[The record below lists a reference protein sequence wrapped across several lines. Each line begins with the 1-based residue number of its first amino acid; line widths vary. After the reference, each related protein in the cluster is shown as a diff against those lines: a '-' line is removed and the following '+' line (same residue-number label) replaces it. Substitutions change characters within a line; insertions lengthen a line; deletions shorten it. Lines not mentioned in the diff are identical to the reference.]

1 MDHSGKFPWVI
12 PEHSTDCSGK
22 FHRSFWKVPRIIPEI
37 SWDHPRT
44 FHASFQNV
52 PQIILESSMDR
63 SGNFHGSFRN
73 VPRIPPESPTPR
85 SPSRTPTVTAPG
97 HDDAGGRFLFKM
109 ASTRAVFGLNVGRPR
124 TGRFRGGTP
133 AAPEPAGKGPVCE
146 QERLVVSLRL
156 GRVTPSADCPE
167 RVKMVQRGRC
177 NEATPRIQGT
187 VSSRTRPFCDRET
200 LLRVFDRA
208 AGPARGLHTHTG
220 VKSVT
225 WNREY
230 LF

>member
-1 MDHSGKFPWVI
+1 MGHSG
-12 PEHSTDCSGK
+12 T
-22 FHRSFWKVPRIIPEI
+22 
-37 SWDHPRT
+37 
-44 FHASFQNV
+44 
-52 PQIILESSMDR
+52 
-63 SGNFHGSFRN
+63 FHGSFRKAQHHG
-73 VPRIPPESPTPR
+73 PRHERPQSLVRDSTMQE
-85 SPSRTPTVTAPG
+85 A
-97 HDDAGGRFLFKM
+97 DFKM
-109 ASTRAVFGLNVGRPR
+109 ASTCAVFGLNVGRPR